1 MPVCSTCN
9 RQKKGRLDTNGV
21 CKECR
26 EGSSASATV
35 PEDDPDIPPLPA
47 DWKTTPI
54 STLLGGHLL
63 QVINNNMKPIRDA
76 LEEQKKQIKS
86 LEESNKKLE
95 DDNKDL
101 KQRLKIA
108 ETKVKNL
115 EATET
120 KVKTVVTRQQAYI
133 AKQDKMCR
141 LKNVLIG
148 GLSEGNALE
157 YNETVANTDNDKVEL
172 VLSALGKSSINIAHC
187 RRVGTEDQGHE
198 GRGRFLL
205 VEFLNQSDR
214 NAVRTASAQLSGI
227 EALKHIRI
235 KADLTKEERE
245 EYKRL
250 YASKDTLA
258 ASHPDENVRV
268 DKGKLYVG
276 DNVVD
281 QINTTTKIFLVP
293 G

>member
-1 MPVCSTCN
+1 MPICSTCN
-9 RQKKGRLDTNGV
+9 QQKKGRLDTNGV
-21 CKECR
+21 CRECR
-26 EGSSASATV
+26 ENASASAGA
-35 PEDDPDIPPLPA
+35 EDIPPLPD
-47 DWKTTPI
+47 DWMTTPI

-63 QVINNNMKPIRDA
+63 QVINNNMKPIRDM
-76 LEEQKKQIKS
+76 LEDQKKHIKS
-86 LEESNKKLE
+86 LEDSNKKLE
-95 DDNKDL
+95 GDNKDL

-108 ETKVKNL
+108 ETKIKNL
-115 EATET
+115 ETTEA

-148 GLSEGNALE
+148 GLSEVDALQHN
-157 YNETVANTDNDKVEL
+157 NEVADTDKDKVDL
-172 VLSALGKSSINIAHC
+172 ILSAIGQSTISIAHC

-205 VEFLNQSDR
+205 VEFLNQNDR
-214 NAVRTASAQLSGI
+214 NAVRAASSQLSNF
-227 EALKHIRI
+227 EHLKNIRI
-235 KADLTKEERE
+235 KADLTKEERD

-258 ASHPDENVRV
+258 ANHPNEDVRV

-276 DNVVD
+276 NNVVD
-281 QINTTTKIFLVP
+281 QINTATKIF
-293 G
+293 